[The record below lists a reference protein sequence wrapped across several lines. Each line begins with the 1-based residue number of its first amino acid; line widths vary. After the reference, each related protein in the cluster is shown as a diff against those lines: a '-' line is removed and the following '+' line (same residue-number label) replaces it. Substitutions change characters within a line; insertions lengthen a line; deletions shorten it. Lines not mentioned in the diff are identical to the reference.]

1 MTDKKDLEK
10 QAPAGALAR
19 PDFIKKGDFRGTE
32 DLTKDDLQLPRIG
45 LAQGLSP
52 QLLEGNPKYIP
63 DLKIGDMF
71 NNLTGKILGRGPF
84 EFTVVRRD
92 KPRGIQFNPLSEGGG
107 IKDFNVP
114 LTDPRMNF
122 GPNGEKPLATKFFD
136 FVLVFLP
143 VNLDDPFSNLIA
155 LSLKSSGLKV
165 ARELNTYMKMRS
177 APTFAGKYTLTS
189 AMETNKK
196 GTFAVFK
203 VKNSSVEDE
212 STDKGRPGWVSQEV
226 YNAMELVYEGI
237 KDRVIDI
244 EREPGS
250 DDGDDIPDLTGG
262 AAAGGSPVEM

>member
-1 MTDKKDLEK
+1 MKEEKKDLEK

-19 PDFIKKGDFRGTE
+19 PDYLQKGDIRGTE
-32 DLTKDDLQLPRIG
+32 DLTKEDLQLPRIG

-52 QLLEGNPKYIP
+52 QLMEGNPKFIP
-63 DLKIGDMF
+63 GLKIGDMF
-71 NNLTGKILGRGPF
+71 NNLTGEILGRGPF

-92 KPRGIQFNPLSEGGG
+92 KPRGIEFYPLAEGGG

-122 GPNGEKPLATKFFD
+122 GANGEKPKATKFYD
-136 FVLVFLP
+136 FVIVFLP
-143 VNLDDPFSNLIA
+143 INLDDPFSNLIA

-165 ARELNTYMKMRS
+165 ARELNTYLKMRN

-203 VKNSSVEDE
+203 IKNSSTEDAATLAG
-212 STDKGRPGWVSQEV
+212 SPGWVSKDV
-226 YNAMELVYEGI
+226 FDAMALVFEGI
-237 KDRVIDI
+237 KDRALDI
-244 EREPGS
+244 EREAGA
-250 DDGDDIPDLTGG
+250 DDDDIPDLTGG
-262 AAAGGSPVEM
+262 AGAPVEM